1 MGILFLQ
8 NYLKIKKKNLVNL
21 LVKPV
26 KQSENIKR
34 EMKPVLSDMNFE
46 KVLTKKNE
54 LDNVNDLWYFVK
66 SSKNRWIAGS
76 AH

>member
-1 MGILFLQ
+1 M
-8 NYLKIKKKNLVNL
+8 
-21 LVKPV
+21 

-76 AH
+76 AIN

>member
-1 MGILFLQ
+1 M
-8 NYLKIKKKNLVNL
+8 
-21 LVKPV
+21 
-26 KQSENIKR
+26 KQPENIKR
-34 EMKPVLSDMNFE
+34 ETKTILSDMNFE

-66 SSKNRWIAGS
+66 SSKHRWIAGS